1 MVSKDMWV
9 VCSDFGV
16 DWEWYLDRVV
26 AACQLFAACCGF
38 LGVYLLVLD
47 VCRILKKSIIQISP
61 PTSGSTRGSPLYA

>member
-1 MVSKDMWV
+1 MVSKEMWV

-16 DWEWYLDRVV
+16 DWEWDLDRAV

-47 VCRILKKSIIQISP
+47 VCRIFQKSII
-61 PTSGSTRGSPLYA
+61 